1 MLRSIESLYGWTLTA
16 LDGEIG
22 TVVQAYFDDEA
33 WGVRYLVV
41 NTGSWMEKRQVMISP
56 YSIKRLDFGS
66 GTAHV
71 NLTRQQVRDSPDIDT
86 DKPVSRQHE
95 ARYIGYYGHP
105 RYWGGAYLWG
115 VGAYPAFAT
124 IEAAQRN
131 ASEAFAG
138 NDAQADNHTD
148 DVHLRSTKEVRG
160 YHIDAADGSIGHV
173 SGFLFDD
180 VSWAIRYLTVDTRNW
195 WPGGKEV
202 LVATRWIDLVEWGG
216 SIVYTRLTRDAIK
229 NSPEYDGALPP
240 SRHYEETLHKYY
252 RKGRYWSDEVP
263 DMEVF
268 EKVGTREF
276 SAILKLD
283 ASVILKDGARELTP
297 VTLNSA
303 LPALAQ
309 DRNGAA
315 ILESTIADL
324 LRALIREYA
333 RVT

>member
-1 MLRSIESLYGWTLTA
+1 MTA
-16 LDGEIG
+16 LDGDIG
-22 TVVQAYFDDEA
+22 TVDQAYFDDEA

-41 NTGSWMEKRQVMISP
+41 NTGSWMDKRQVLISP
-56 YSIKRLDFGS
+56 YSIKRLDADS
-66 GTAHV
+66 CSV
-71 NLTRQQVRDSPDIDT
+71 PVKLTRQQVRESPNIDT

-95 ARYIGYYGHP
+95 TRYIGYYGYP

-115 VGAYPAFAT
+115 VGAYPAFA
-124 IEAAQRN
+124 AMADAQRN
-131 ASEAFAG
+131 DSEALAG
-138 NDAQADNHTD
+138 NDQQTDNHTD

-160 YHIDAADGSIGHV
+160 YHIDTADGSIGHV

-180 VSWAIRYLTVDTRNW
+180 VSWAIRYLTVDIRNW

-202 LVATRWIDLVEWGG
+202 LLATRWIDLVEWAQ
-216 SIVYTRLTRDAIK
+216 SAVYIRLAREAIR

-240 SRHYEETLHKYY
+240 SRHYEETLHQYY
-252 RKGRYWSDEVP
+252 GKGGYWSDEVP

-283 ASVILKDGARELTP
+283 ASVILKEGSRELTA
-297 VTLNSA
+297 VTLNAA
-303 LPALAQ
+303 LPALAE
-309 DRNGAA
+309 DRNGPA
-315 ILESTIADL
+315 ILESTISEL